1 MKQAIFSAEG
11 HAPIGAYSQ
20 AIRSGEF
27 IFVAGQP
34 PVDPATGE
42 VVGDTIEEQTH
53 RALQNVRNVLAEA
66 GATMADVVNAM
77 VYLSSM
83 ELWDRYNA
91 VFGEYFPDPKPARC
105 TIGCELTD
113 IMIEIVVI
121 ARVGGSVNGA

>member
-1 MKQAIFSAEG
+1 VKQAIFSSQG

-20 AIRSGEF
+20 AILSGGF
-27 IFVAGQP
+27 IFVCGQP
-34 PVDPATGE
+34 PIDPATGE
-42 VVGDTIEEQTH
+42 VGGDTIEEQTH

-83 ELWDRYNA
+83 DLWDRYDK

-105 TIGCELTD
+105 TIGCELID

-121 ARVGGSVNGA
+121 ARVGDR